1 MLSRKKKSIEIFV
14 STIISR
20 VRLGVLI
27 GVNSFKIKILTSY
40 FNFMNTIRKAKIEF
54 SISQV
59 QNTKTQVRLLHGNEK
74 CMKF

>member
-14 STIISR
+14 STIFSK

-27 GVNSFKIKILTSY
+27 GVNSFKIKILISY

-59 QNTKTQVRLLHGNEK
+59 QNTKTQVRLLAWK
-74 CMKF
+74 